1 MYFVFISIFIGK
13 YFIYNF
19 ARSDGFRIASAFDKI
34 IKPTGFLYA
43 LMNSFRQYLVD
54 PTVEMIGMKPFDLL
68 IISLGKGTGYL
79 NSIENVNSILSGV
92 IDETEYNLMK
102 LRLFN
107 NLCFEVDYFVTIEEC
122 DNFAEGLTKQGILA
136 LISYYIS
143 SIMNLLRE
151 YENGIKTA
159 EECLNSK
166 ELFEL
171 CIVTY
176 DL

>member
-13 YFIYNF
+13 YLIYNSV
-19 ARSDGFRIASAFDKI
+19 RSAGFKIGSAFDKI
-34 IKPTGFLYA
+34 IEPTGFLYA

-54 PTVEMIGMKPFDLL
+54 PRVEMIGMKPFDFL

-79 NSIENVNSILSGV
+79 KNVENLKSIFSGV
-92 IDETEYNLMK
+92 VDETQYNLMK
-102 LRLFN
+102 FRLFN
-107 NLCFEVDYFVTIEEC
+107 DVCFEVDHFATTEEC
-122 DNFAEGLTKQGILA
+122 DNFAEGLIRKGALV
-136 LISYYIS
+136 LISHYIS